1 MTRHSAYILLLALFL
16 LAACNEE
23 KNDFMT
29 PSSNIPVVNVNNE
42 GYSVNGNVVGKT
54 ATDVSASEDLLIVPL
69 ESELKTIIN
78 ANQEETLKKG
88 QSFDWKANTAKLHVD
103 DSLSFG
109 DFFKISATMG
119 FVGYPNIKYA
129 IGTDFKDIYKLKLP
143 TRSTNCFCP
152 SYIRGLAFLRH
163 KYMRHRQKFSVNE
176 ILALRNGSDYELEC
190 FENYNALD
198 LLLSFYREDKEI
210 VYVASLNEGA
220 LKGTPSFDGFT
231 FYSFNKLADLWKFLG
246 EICSRIEFQNEDKSV
261 DCFTDL
267 LGEHVTLV
275 FEKDVLMKDI
285 APLIKG
291 LKALGYDDRIKP
303 MVVPE

>member
-1 MTRHSAYILLLALFL
+1 
-16 LAACNEE
+16 
-23 KNDFMT
+23 
-29 PSSNIPVVNVNNE
+29 
-42 GYSVNGNVVGKT
+42 VNGNVVGKT

-78 ANQEETLKKG
+78 ANQEETLKNG

-109 DFFKISATMG
+109 DFFKITATMG

-163 KYMRHRQKFSVNE
+163 KYMRHRQKLSVNE
-176 ILALRNGSDYELEC
+176 IIALGKGGSYELEC
-190 FENYNALD
+190 FEDYNALD

-261 DCFTDL
+261 DCSTDL

-275 FEKDVLMKDI
+275 FEKNTLMKDI

-291 LKALGYDDRIKP
+291 LKDIGYDDRISP
-303 MVVPE
+303 MVVH

>member
-1 MTRHSAYILLLALFL
+1 MTRLTSCLLLLSLFL

-23 KNDFMT
+23 STDFMT
-29 PSSNIPVVNVNNE
+29 PSSNVPVVDVNLE
-42 GYSVNGNVVGKT
+42 EYSVNGTVIGKT
-54 ATDVSASEDLLIVPL
+54 KTDVSASEDLLIVPL

-78 ANQEETLKKG
+78 ANQEETLKNG

-103 DSLSFG
+103 DSLSFD
-109 DFFKISATMG
+109 DFFKITATMG
-119 FVGYPNIKYA
+119 FVGYPNIRYA

-163 KYMRHRQKFSVNE
+163 KYMRHRQKLSVNE
-176 ILALRNGSDYELEC
+176 IIALGKGGSYELEC
-190 FENYNALD
+190 FEDYNALD
-198 LLLSFYREDKEI
+198 LLLTFYREDKEI

-220 LKGTPSFDGFT
+220 FKETPSFDGFT
-231 FYSFNKLADLWKFLG
+231 FYSFNNLADLWKFLG

-261 DCFTDL
+261 NCSTDL

-275 FEKDVLMKDI
+275 FEKNVLMKDI

-291 LKALGYDDRIKP
+291 LKDIGYDDRISP
-303 MVVPE
+303 MVVH

>member
-1 MTRHSAYILLLALFL
+1 MTRLSAYILIFFLFL
-16 LAACNEE
+16 LAACDSD

-29 PSSNIPVVNVNNE
+29 PNSNIPVVNVNNE

-88 QSFDWKANTAKLHVD
+88 QSFDWKTNTAKLHVG
-103 DSLSFG
+103 DSLFFG
-109 DFFKISATMG
+109 DFFKIIATMG

-143 TRSTNCFCP
+143 TRSSNCFCP

-163 KYMRHRQKFSVNE
+163 KYMRHRQKLFVNE

-210 VYVASLNEGA
+210 NYVVSLNEDA
-220 LKGTPSFDGFT
+220 LKEDGSFHEFRFYT
-231 FYSFNKLADLWKFLG
+231 FKKETDLWKFLR
-246 EICSRIEFQNEDKSV
+246 EICSKAEQQSQKKSAR
-261 DCFTDL
+261 CSSDL
-267 LGEHVTLV
+267 LGNQVTLV

-285 APLIKG
+285 VPLIKG
-291 LKALGYDDRIKP
+291 LKALGYDDRINFS
-303 MVVPE
+303 VVPE

>member
-1 MTRHSAYILLLALFL
+1 MNKITTYILCFSLFL
-16 LAACNEE
+16 LASCNGE

-42 GYSVNGNVVGKT
+42 EYSVNGSVVGKT
-54 ATDVSASEDLLIVPL
+54 ATDISASEDLLIEPL
-69 ESELKTIIN
+69 DSVLKTICEVN
-78 ANQEETLKKG
+78 AEEVLKAG
-88 QSFDWKANTAKLHVD
+88 QSYDWTANTAKLHVD

-109 DFFKISATMG
+109 DFYKTVATMG
-119 FVGYPNIKYA
+119 FSGYPNIKYVV
-129 IGTDFKDIYKLKLP
+129 GLDYKDIYNLKLP
-143 TRSTNCFCP
+143 TKSSMCFCSGDSP
-152 SYIRGLAFLRH
+152 MLPFLRYKH
-163 KYMRHRQKFSVNE
+163 MRHRQKLSFNE
-176 ILALRNGSDYELEC
+176 ILALREGNLILEC
-190 FENYNALD
+190 FEDYNDLD

-261 DCFTDL
+261 GCSTDL

-275 FEKDVLMKDI
+275 FEKNTLMKDI

-291 LKALGYDDRIKP
+291 LKDIGYDDRISP
-303 MVVPE
+303 MVVH

>member
-1 MTRHSAYILLLALFL
+1 MTRLSVYILILSLFL
-16 LAACNEE
+16 LVACDSD

-42 GYSVNGNVVGKT
+42 EYSVNGTVIGKT
-54 ATDVSASEDLLIVPL
+54 KTDISSSEDLLIEPL
-69 ESELKTIIN
+69 EGELKTIYEVN
-78 ANQEETLKKG
+78 AEDILKAG

-109 DFFKISATMG
+109 DFFKITATMG

-152 SYIRGLAFLRH
+152 FYIRGLAFLRH
-163 KYMRHRQKFSVNE
+163 KYMRHRQKLSVNE
-176 ILALRNGSDYELEC
+176 IIALGKGGSYELEC
-190 FENYNALD
+190 FEDYNALD

-210 VYVASLNEGA
+210 NYVVSLNEDA
-220 LKGTPSFDGFT
+220 LKEDGSFHEFKFYT
-231 FYSFNKLADLWKFLG
+231 FKKETDLWKFI
-246 EICSRIEFQNEDKSV
+246 EDICSKAEQQTQKKSAR
-261 DCFTDL
+261 CSSDL
-267 LGEHVTLV
+267 LGDRVTLV
-275 FEKDVLMKDI
+275 FEKNVLMKDI

-291 LKALGYDDRIKP
+291 LKDIGYDDRINF
-303 MVVPE
+303 MVMR

>member
-1 MTRHSAYILLLALFL
+1 M
-16 LAACNEE
+16 
-23 KNDFMT
+23 
-29 PSSNIPVVNVNNE
+29 
-42 GYSVNGNVVGKT
+42 NGTVIGKT
-54 ATDVSASEDLLIVPL
+54 KTDISASEDLLIEPL
-69 ESELKTIIN
+69 EGELKTIYEVN
-78 ANQEETLKKG
+78 AGDILKAG
-88 QSFDWKANTAKLHVD
+88 QSFDWETNTAKLHVD
-103 DSLSFG
+103 ENLPFG
-109 DFFKISATMG
+109 DFFKITATMG

-163 KYMRHRQKFSVNE
+163 KYMRHRQKLSVNE
-176 ILALRNGSDYELEC
+176 IIALGKGGCYELEC
-190 FENYNALD
+190 FEDYNALD

-261 DCFTDL
+261 NCSTDL
-267 LGEHVTLV
+267 LGDRVTLV
-275 FEKDVLMKDI
+275 FEKNVLMKDI

-291 LKALGYDDRIKP
+291 LKDIGYDDRISP
-303 MVVPE
+303 MVVH